1 MQEILKNAAI
11 QIFGGPVNSPKDC
24 HALSRQIAVR
34 TGRKVSPTTL
44 RRFFGLLPSS
54 SAFSTYVLDSIAIYC
69 GSKDFSGF
77 CLEQKAS
84 DDFTEIEK
92 LGILD
97 EINEIT
103 SYTLNSIF
111 RRSLTDFQHTIP
123 RKEFNVQLDAF
134 LESPQ
139 CLYPVIAPGGYG
151 KSTALAHWVRIQQ
164 EKHLCLFCRATI
176 FSNLLDPKVQA
187 YKSIQF
193 NLSSLGNVIGLFL
206 NDRNLKASRKLL
218 IIIDALDELS
228 PDSGK
233 LQELVDF
240 MLDAV
245 SKYADE
251 QRVKIIFSTRESVWH
266 AHLASSFNSVRST
279 ICAEFLES
287 LLESGYTNLFT
298 LSNTEIRKIISNV
311 NRSEKAPFIYECIP
325 WNIRELIR
333 IPINLHYVTVLFR
346 KGVSMEHMTQYA
358 VIREFMR
365 ETVFRA
371 RYSEQ
376 KEDLIWKMLEICE
389 KQKNV
394 IAVNK
399 GELKKYYPI
408 HLKREKAY
416 YQAYEDLKQN
426 GVLLEYREENKF
438 GIYVSQV
445 GFKHLNFYYYLSALF
460 RIRDNEGLDFE
471 LMEKVV
477 SSGDDRAL
485 VSNLIASFYQI
496 AYELEDLATLE
507 HFCELPEFVLASLE
521 VRLAVGN
528 SFRDNNSIR
537 DRLIRLFASHQSG
550 RTYFFER
557 FVDINYLFNNY
568 RFRIEEYLKHA
579 SSDENRLFGHSI
591 LYLAGFLQ
599 MDTAACRQH
608 FSKVA
613 EIPTHIDVHPW
624 PIGRKL
630 SCMIL
635 HSYYIERAEIP
646 NLSDLIRR
654 FTTEAYAYEGYLK
667 RGLVE
672 FELYIMLA
680 LVLVK
685 RFKELDT
692 MLTHVFTFYET
703 SNPDLE
709 VSMMLQANQ
718 NSLPV
723 YFQEYALFKLGNHE
737 DPELPEIWE
746 GALNSFTATFDD
758 YQYLIMLNWFLCDY
772 FTTNGR
778 LDRAMAYYHAALE
791 LSRFASYDFFTA
803 LLLKNDPSGDPERRA
818 LADQMIS
825 GSGFNAELFN
835 YQFGSSGLS

>member
-1 MQEILKNAAI
+1 MQEILKNKAI
-11 QIFGGPVNSPKDC
+11 QMFGGPVNSPKDC
-24 HALSRQIAVR
+24 QVLSRQIVAQ

-54 SAFSTYVLDSIAIYC
+54 SAFSTYVLDSISIYS
-69 GSKDFSGF
+69 GAKDFSDF
-77 CLEQKAS
+77 CLQQKAF
-84 DDFTEIEK
+84 DNFTEIER

-103 SYTLNSIF
+103 AYTLNSIS

-123 RKEFNVQLDAF
+123 RREFNIQLDAF

-139 CLYPVIAPGGYG
+139 CIYPVIAPGGYG

-164 EKHLCLFCRATI
+164 DKHLCLFCPATI
-176 FSNLLDPKVQA
+176 FTNLLDPKVQA
-187 YKSIQF
+187 YKLLQF
-193 NLSSLGNVIGLFL
+193 NLSTLGNVIRLFL
-206 NDRNLKASRKLL
+206 EDRNLKASRKLL
-218 IIIDALDELS
+218 IIIDAVDELS
-228 PDSGK
+228 PDSGR
-233 LQELVDF
+233 LQELTDF

-245 SKYADE
+245 SKYEAD
-251 QRVKIIFSTRESVWH
+251 QRVKIVFSIRESVWN
-266 AHLASSFNSVRST
+266 AHLAATFENVRSA
-279 ICAEFLES
+279 ICSEFLES

-298 LSNTEIRKIISNV
+298 LSNSEIRKIISNI
-311 NRSEKAPFIYECIP
+311 NRSEKNPFIYECIP

-333 IPINLHYVTVLFR
+333 VPINLHYVTALWR
-346 KGVSMEHMTQYA
+346 KGVSMEHITQNV

-365 ETVFRA
+365 ETVFRT
-371 RYSEQ
+371 RYGEQ
-376 KEDLIWKMLEICE
+376 KEDLIWKMLEIIE
-389 KQKNV
+389 KQKNGN
-394 IAVNK
+394 AVNK
-399 GELKKYYPI
+399 TDLKKYYPI

-416 YQAYEDLKQN
+416 YQAFEDLKQN
-426 GVLLEYREENKF
+426 GVLVEYREENKF
-438 GIYVSQV
+438 GIYVSQI
-445 GFKHLNFYYYLSALF
+445 GFKHLNFYYYLMALF
-460 RIRDNEGLDFE
+460 RIRENERLDFE

-477 SSGDDRAL
+477 SSGEDRAL

-496 AYELEDLATLE
+496 AYELEDFATLE
-507 HFCELPEFVLASLE
+507 HFCELPESVLGSLE

-528 SFRDNNSIR
+528 SFRSANSIR
-537 DRLIRLFASHQSG
+537 DRLIRLFASYRTG

-568 RFRIEEYLKHA
+568 RLRIEEYLKH
-579 SSDENRLFGHSI
+579 STTDENKLFGHSI

-599 MDTAACRQH
+599 MDASACRQQ
-608 FSKVA
+608 FLNVA
-613 EIPTHIDVHPW
+613 EIPTHSEVHPW
-624 PIGRKL
+624 PIGRKVANL
-630 SCMIL
+630 IL
-635 HSYYIERAEIP
+635 HSYFIEQAEIP
-646 NLSDLIRR
+646 DLGDLIRR

-680 LVLVK
+680 LVLVQ

-709 VSMMLQANQ
+709 VSLMLQANQ

-723 YFQEYALFKLGNHE
+723 YFQEYALFKLGNQD

-746 GALNSFTATFDD
+746 GALNSFNATFDD

-772 FTTNGR
+772 YTTNGL
-778 LDRAMAYYHAALE
+778 LDRAMVYYHAALE

-803 LLLKNDPSGDPERRA
+803 FLLTERSFRRPGAHGPCRQDDCRVGVQCRA
-818 LADQMIS
+818 L
-825 GSGFNAELFN
+825 
-835 YQFGSSGLS
+835 